1 MTKDTNKENA
11 IQTKYK
17 LGDYVW
23 IMLDNKP
30 IKDRIERIQTWT
42 SWEGVTGTEYLA
54 TTITYY
60 LYKQPKTGIKE
71 QDCFATKEDL
81 INSL

>member
-1 MTKDTNKENA
+1 MTKDTNQKNL

-23 IMLDNKP
+23 IMFDNKP
-30 IKDRIERIQTWT
+30 LKDRIERIQTLT
-42 SWEGVTGTEYLA
+42 SWEGMTGPEYPVTNT
-54 TTITYY
+54 TYY
-60 LYKQPKTGIKE
+60 LYKQPKIGIKE